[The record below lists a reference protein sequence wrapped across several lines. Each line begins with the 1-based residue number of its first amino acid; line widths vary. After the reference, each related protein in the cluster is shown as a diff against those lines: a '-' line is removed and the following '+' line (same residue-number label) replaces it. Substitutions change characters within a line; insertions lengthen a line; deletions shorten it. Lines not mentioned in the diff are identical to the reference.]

1 MDNLIGME
9 ERTRNP
15 GGQFVD
21 RAQRRIAALDG
32 GWRSAPGLS
41 QGDRNG
47 PKYVSAPIALPDGY
61 LLMVHFGGTPAELVR
76 TVPDLIAR
84 RLDEADVGDATIGA
98 AARMGDRHA
107 TVTGFAPA
115 ARAWLCGPRAVRSV
129 RRRGSRQAGCST
141 WRSAGSPATTR
152 PGRRRS
158 ALVVSAELPLE
169 WPTLTAS
176 LQPALNT
183 QTPVVAVAS
192 DFATAAT
199 AIAVEGGL
207 LDTAPAA
214 SLGSAGDRD
223 LAADL
228 ASMRDLV
235 VENAHDLVWAGAG
248 MAVDARDAYAASTG
262 LSEVADVLVPDGM
275 WFQLLSEGHLDRLG
289 GPPEG
294 AHPIGG
300 GRVELTVGE
309 PEQWLPG
316 HPDRVAVV
324 QRARTLLAG
333 CIADP
338 DEVLARRRKRL
349 RAARANDVE
358 GLFPGPLR

>member
-21 RAQRRIAALDG
+21 RAQRR
-32 GWRSAPGLS
+32 
-41 QGDRNG
+41 
-47 PKYVSAPIALPDGY
+47 
-61 LLMVHFGGTPAELVR
+61 M
-76 TVPDLIAR
+76 
-84 RLDEADVGDATIGA
+84 
-98 AARMGDRHA
+98 
-107 TVTGFAPA
+107 
-115 ARAWLCGPRAVRSV
+115 
-129 RRRGSRQAGCST
+129 
-141 WRSAGSPATTR
+141 
-152 PGRRRS
+152 
-158 ALVVSAELPLE
+158 
-169 WPTLTAS
+169 
-176 LQPALNT
+176 
-183 QTPVVAVAS
+183 
-192 DFATAAT
+192 
-199 AIAVEGGL
+199 
-207 LDTAPAA
+207 
-214 SLGSAGDRD
+214 
-223 LAADL
+223 
-228 ASMRDLV
+228 
-235 VENAHDLVWAGAG
+235 
-248 MAVDARDAYAASTG
+248 
-262 LSEVADVLVPDGM
+262 
-275 WFQLLSEGHLDRLG
+275 LSEGHLDRLG